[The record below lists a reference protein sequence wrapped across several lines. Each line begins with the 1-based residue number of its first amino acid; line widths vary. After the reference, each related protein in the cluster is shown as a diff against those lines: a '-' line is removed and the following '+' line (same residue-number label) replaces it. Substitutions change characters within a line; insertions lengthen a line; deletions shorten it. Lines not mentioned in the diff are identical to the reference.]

1 MDPGGLVLIIGLSIS
16 LNGSKGILVSYLMWQ
31 LTTVISVLALVLIL

>member
-1 MDPGGLVLIIGLSIS
+1 MDPGGLVLIIGLLIS
-16 LNGSKGILVSYLMWQ
+16 SNGSKGILVSYLMWL